1 MKLTVSRIRVEAER
15 VRSFELRSVG
25 GDQLPSF
32 TPGSHL
38 AIQVRLKSGQNERRR
53 YSILSDGED
62 RTRYEIAVLREAS
75 GRGGSLFMHEAV
87 GGGDLIE
94 VSEPRNDFPLAA
106 DASHSIFIAGGI
118 GITPILAMLRKLIS
132 EGASFEIHYAAR
144 ARETM
149 AYAEEVGRLAGDRA
163 TLYFGGRAG
172 DTPLDVPALLSAPA
186 DGAHVY
192 VCGPAGLIRA
202 VRDIALEK
210 GWRHEQI
217 HFESFGGSAKTDDRP
232 FQVELARSQMSL
244 EVATSQSILDAL
256 LEAGVWATYDC
267 KRGECGMCMTPVL
280 EGEPDHRDVFLTESD
295 REGFICTCVSRANG
309 ERLVLDL

>member
-1 MKLTVSRIRVEAER
+1 MKLAVSRIRVEAER

-25 GDQLPSF
+25 GDRLPSF

-53 YSILSDGED
+53 YSILSDGDD

-75 GRGGSLFMHEAV
+75 GRGGSHFMHEAV
-87 GGGDLIE
+87 GEGDLIE
-94 VSEPRNDFPLAA
+94 VSEPRNDFPLAS

-149 AYAEEVGRLAGDRA
+149 AYAKEVERLAGDRA
-163 TLYFGGRAG
+163 TLYFGGRTG
-172 DTPLDVPALLSAPA
+172 DTPLQIPALLSAPA

-192 VCGPAGLIRA
+192 VCGPADLIQA
-202 VRDIALEK
+202 VRDTVLEK
-210 GWRHEQI
+210 GWRRDQI
-217 HFESFGGSAKTDDRP
+217 HFESFGGSTKAEDRP
-232 FQVELARSQMSL
+232 LQVELARSQMSL
-244 EVATSQSILDAL
+244 KVPASQSILDAL

-267 KRGECGMCMTPVL
+267 KRGECGMCMTPVM

-295 REGFICTCVSRANG
+295 QERFMCTCVSRAKG
-309 ERLVLDL
+309 DRLVLDL